1 MAVFSGYPQN
11 VTFSSVTIAKGGG
24 SENLLINPRGKVN
37 QLGEAQ
43 GVVSAGQ
50 YFCDGW
56 KAGAAGAQVYVD
68 ADGIRLISGSIVQ
81 LVPNDIEVGR
91 NLRANMDVISG
102 APVLSING
110 GTDNEPNGSGTYI
123 ELEISG
129 DNSKFTRIILAESV
143 ELPIYQQSSDELEPC
158 LKFCQKVMGASVTN
172 FENSAYSYFS
182 YALTGVPLPKKM
194 HTAPSISI
202 LQLNMYVEAISED
215 RTSFSYCIGSNDESF
230 QVRYLSGSPSATA
243 WDSISYIADAR
254 P

>member
-24 SENLLINPRGKVN
+24 SANLLVNPRGKVN
-37 QLGEAQ
+37 QLNEAQ
-43 GVVSAGQ
+43 GVVAAGQ

-68 ADGIRLISGSIVQ
+68 ADGIRLISGSIIQ
-81 LVPNDIEVGR
+81 LVPNTIEAGR

-110 GTDNEPNGSGTYI
+110 GTDNEPNGAGEYI
-123 ELEISG
+123 QVEISG

-143 ELPIYQQSSDELEPC
+143 DIPIYQQPNDELSPC
-158 LKFCQKVMGASVTN
+158 QAFL
-172 FENSAYSYFS
+172 
-182 YALTGVPLPKKM
+182 
-194 HTAPSISI
+194 
-202 LQLNMYVEAISED
+202 YVETKD
-215 RTSFSYCIGSNDESF
+215 TSDNNTWINVSKLY
-230 QVRYLSGSPSATA
+230 SGSDSWGEIEFPCIMHKIPACSGVITSGAVAVMAVTKKRFNYKATTGQA
-243 WDSISYIADAR
+243 LLSMIADAR